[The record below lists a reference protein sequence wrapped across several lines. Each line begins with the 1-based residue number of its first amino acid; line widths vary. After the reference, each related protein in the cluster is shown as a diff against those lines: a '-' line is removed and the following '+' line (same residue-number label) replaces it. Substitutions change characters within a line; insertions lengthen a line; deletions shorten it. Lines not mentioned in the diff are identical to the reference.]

1 MSCLMCRVHWTPGV
15 QLMKWTPQK
24 LIHCAIKASPETTIF
39 WQLPMPIT
47 DYLLLAIPEYRVS
60 LHSDNLL
67 PSPTACFPS
76 FVSIYDCLVV
86 WRLAAAWLKTRFTF
100 FLSCFLPIKIVIFMR
115 WRHSQKKQQRE
126 REESPRE
133 RECVG
138 NTPSTH
144 KKKVMDRPETDK
156 KTSSVANLNWFTA
169 SLYRATPRLDFSGF

>member
-1 MSCLMCRVHWTPGV
+1 MNATKVNTLRYKSVPWNNNILTVAYADYRLPTTRDTRVP
-15 QLMKWTPQK
+15 
-24 LIHCAIKASPETTIF
+24 S
-39 WQLPMPIT
+39 LPT
-47 DYLLLAIPEYRVS
+47 QRQ
-60 LHSDNLL
+60 
-67 PSPTACFPS
+67 PSSFPS

-126 REESPRE
+126 REESPWE